1 MLYIRYFTTRQ
12 MGMNSDDAPFCG
24 INSDDAPFRGETI
37 NWKKMIVWLNGNKYT
52 YNTVFFDGR
61 KRTLQACGC
70 WDDRDEKKLLLT
82 KRKKKSTRKS
92 IDFIKKERL
101 RRAAKGT
108 KSILNFTCQR

>member
-1 MLYIRYFTTRQ
+1 
-12 MGMNSDDAPFCG
+12 MGMNSDDATFCRE
-24 INSDDAPFRGETI
+24 AI
-37 NWKKMIVWLNGNKYT
+37 NWKTMVVWLNGNKYT
-52 YNTVFFDGR
+52 YNTVFFNGR

-70 WDDRDEKKLLLT
+70 WDDRDEKGQLT

-108 KSILNFTCQR
+108 KSINNFTYQR